1 MTTLKNAQ
9 IEASIRLQALTQPEI
24 YAYVSS
30 LKQDYAQYDLS
41 LGAGRKIIDEAMK
54 AGALT
59 DILYESRE
67 Q

>member
-1 MTTLKNAQ
+1 M
-9 IEASIRLQALTQPEI
+9 RLQALTQPEI